1 MKVTLIIKVTF
12 FMHYLKSYF
21 IKLMRYIMR
30 KKIDYKMLGII
41 ITLVL
46 FGLLMVYS
54 SSNVVANFRYNDSL
68 YYFKRQ
74 LLFSIIGIIIMFYI
88 SKIDI
93 YKIRKY
99 SSIFFF
105 ICIFLLILVLIVS
118 TARGGAKSW
127 LGFGSFSIQPSEFMK
142 IALILV
148 LSNYL
153 SKYYSDLK
161 KLKNFIFVL
170 GLILAVFGLI
180 MLQPDFGTGL
190 VIVLSGISLLF
201 ISGAPLK
208 YFIILISF
216 GVLGLGVLILSAPYR
231 LDRILAFI
239 NPWNDPLGSGFQG
252 IQSIIAV
259 APSGLFGLGFNQSI
273 QKRFFLPEPQND
285 FIFAII
291 CEELGLIGAV
301 FLVSL
306 YFLFVYK
313 AIKLSIKVSDR
324 YLSFLSLGIGLSI
337 FIQAAINICV
347 VIGLLPITGIT
358 LPFISYGGS
367 SLVITLIGCGILLNI
382 SKYEGVI

>member
-1 MKVTLIIKVTF
+1 
-12 FMHYLKSYF
+12 
-21 IKLMRYIMR
+21 MR
-30 KKIDYKMLGII
+30 KKIDYKLLILI
-41 ITLVL
+41 ITFVI

-54 SSNVVANFRYNDSL
+54 ASNVVASFRYNDSL

-74 LLFSIIGIIIMFYI
+74 LLFSVIGIILMFYI

-93 YKIRKY
+93 YKIKKY

-105 ICIFLLILVLIVS
+105 ICVFLLILVLIVS

-127 LGFGSFSIQPSEFMK
+127 LALGSFSIQPSEFMK

-161 KLKNFIFVL
+161 KFKNFILIL

-208 YFIILISF
+208 YFVILITF
-216 GVLGLGVLILSAPYR
+216 GVLGLGGLILSAPYR
-231 LDRILAFI
+231 LDRILAFL
-239 NPWNDPLGSGFQG
+239 NPWSDPLGSGFQG
-252 IQSIIAV
+252 IQSILAV
-259 APSGLFGLGFNQSI
+259 APSGLFGLGFNKSI

-291 CEELGLIGAV
+291 CEELGLIGAI

-306 YFLFVYK
+306 YFIFVYK
-313 AIKLSIKVSDR
+313 AIKLSLKVSDK
-324 YLSFLSLGIGLSI
+324 YLSFVALGIGLSI
-337 FIQAAINICV
+337 FIQTVINICV

-367 SLVITLIGCGILLNI
+367 SLVITLVGCGILLNI